1 MIRHV
6 VTGSRGS
13 FALAFIVL
21 SFTSSLPF
29 LCGFLSPC
37 PRTLVPLAL
46 DLWLYVH
53 YVTYL
58 YQKDDT
64 EFNGLESYVF
74 AQLQEQALDWIPNR
88 TSLVIQEQRIK
99 EKLVYQEDDGEEQ
112 GVLA

>member
-1 MIRHV
+1 MN
-6 VTGSRGS
+6 
-13 FALAFIVL
+13 
-21 SFTSSLPF
+21 
-29 LCGFLSPC
+29 
-37 PRTLVPLAL
+37 
-46 DLWLYVH
+46 

-112 GVLA
+112 DATEAKEELLSKLAALLGVGKN